1 MTVVSP
7 SNKLHFFPEQGKNLA
22 TSSLLGVV
30 VAICISALVLAITHF
45 QRMSR
50 LDTLANNFSHYI
62 YSYTAD
68 LQDSSYKLFPLAQQP
83 CERVTPELTSSVAF
97 KLHVRAALLVKDYTA
112 VCSSATGKMS
122 YPLAKLVPEI
132 DISKRRDLAIL
143 PETPLMPGK
152 PALAF
157 WLADP
162 HHPGNGIITTIN
174 LNIPPYLL
182 FSAQEDG
189 VTGIAL
195 AVRQV
200 AIGIYTGQVTPVTQL
215 GNPRLQRTLQDFP
228 VKLLVFAPHW
238 QPQLIQFSLLAGLAA
253 GILSTLL
260 CFYYLTIRMSSGREI
275 LAGIKRHQ
283 FSVVYQPVLDTQHQH
298 VKGVEA
304 LMRWHHPAVGPIPPD
319 VFIQYAEA
327 QGLIVPLTRHLFSLI
342 VKDLPVLQ
350 QCLPAGAKL
359 GINLAPS
366 HLKAASFQSDITQFV
381 SQLPGNYFKLLL
393 EMTER
398 AMLEGDEVL
407 ESFNWLHEQG
417 FDIAVDDFGT
427 GHSALI
433 YLQRFPF
440 DYLKIDKGFISTIG
454 QETVTSPV
462 LDAVLNLAQRLKMET
477 VAEGV
482 ETADQAAWLAK
493 RGVTYMQGYYLGRPV
508 SAQRLN
514 EWYCKLPSNSDG

>member
-22 TSSLLGVV
+22 TSLLLGLV
-30 VAICISALVLAITHF
+30 VALCISALVLAITHL
-45 QRMSR
+45 QRMKR
-50 LDTLANNFSHYI
+50 LETLADNFSQYM
-62 YSYTAD
+62 YSYAVD
-68 LQDSSYKLFPLAQQP
+68 LQDSSYKLLPLAQQP
-83 CERVTPELTSSVAF
+83 CERVIPELTSSAAF
-97 KLHVRAALLVKDYTA
+97 KLHVRAALLVKNSTA
-112 VCSSATGKMS
+112 ECSSATGKMS
-122 YPLAKLVPEI
+122 YPLAKLVPDI
-132 DISKRRDLAIL
+132 NISKRRNLAIL
-143 PETPLMPGK
+143 AETPLMPGK

-162 HHPGNGIITTIN
+162 HHAGDGIITTIN

-182 FSAQEDG
+182 FSAQKEG
-189 VTGIAL
+189 VSGIAL
-195 AVRQV
+195 AVRQE
-200 AIGIYTGQVTPVTQL
+200 AIGIYTGQVTPVAQL
-215 GNPRLQRTLQDFP
+215 GKPRLERSLPDFP
-228 VKLLVFAPHW
+228 IKLLIFAPRW
-238 QPQLIQFSLLAGLAA
+238 QPQLIQFSLLVGLAA
-253 GILSTLL
+253 GIVSALL
-260 CFYYLTIRMSSGREI
+260 CFYYLTVRMSSGREI

-283 FSVVYQPVLDTQHQH
+283 FSVVYQPVMDTQHQDI
-298 VKGVEA
+298 KGVEA
-304 LMRWHHPAVGPIPPD
+304 LMRWHHPAAGPIPPD

-350 QCLPAGAKL
+350 QCLPAGSKL

-381 SQLPGNYFKLLL
+381 NQLPGNYFRLLL

-398 AMLEGDEVL
+398 AMLEGDDVL

-440 DYLKIDKGFISTIG
+440 DYLKIDKGFISAIG

-482 ETADQAAWLAK
+482 ETADQAAWLAR
-493 RGVTYMQGYYLGRPV
+493 RGVTYMQGYYLGRPM
-508 SAQRLN
+508 SAQQLN
-514 EWYCKLPSNSDG
+514 EWYCKLPTNSGG